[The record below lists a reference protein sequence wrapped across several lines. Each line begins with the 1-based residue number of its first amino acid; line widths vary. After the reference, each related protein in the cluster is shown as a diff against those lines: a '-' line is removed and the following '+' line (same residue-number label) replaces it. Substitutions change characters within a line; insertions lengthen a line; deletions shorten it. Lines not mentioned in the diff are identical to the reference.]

1 MSDRYIGYKAEG
13 WLGQYIIIYPAKKL
27 VACRMVRESPAYNQ
41 QTDEFR
47 DFEQY
52 VFKLVK

>member
-1 MSDRYIGYKAEG
+1 MSDHYIGYKAEG
-13 WLGQYIIIYPAKKL
+13 WLGQYIVIYPEKNL
-27 VACRMVRESPAYNQ
+27 VACRMIRNSASYNA